1 MSAAEPRLFDTSKV
15 ERLFHGTLG
24 GLDGPPRPGGYD
36 QVWWTA
42 ETSAV
47 AQCYIPATGGTT
59 YVSVSAY
66 ELDQGVR
73 PSPTSPLY
81 ALACELGP
89 AATGVEVDG
98 QGRVRSW
105 RMPAGYLTNREVV
118 RHIEDVLGYKNRGIG
133 GDCAYELRTL
143 GWDPVRGAK
152 VVAAEY
158 KAPGSLV
165 IVTGGFEAMRLYDAS
180 TGESD
185 LTDLQYHRT
194 ELFRQLKG
202 AGYDGVVIDDFC
214 QSKTWG
220 NVGHRSVGFFAPAIE
235 RLVLEVVP
243 AVRFDWGESRQD
255 LQVVDTPE
263 YAAWLAAGGAMRP
276 YEERQRMERVRA
288 A

>member
-1 MSAAEPRLFDTSKV
+1 MSAAEPRLFEASKI

-89 AATGVEVDG
+89 AATGVETDAL
-98 QGRVRSW
+98 GRVRSW
-105 RMPAGYLTNREVV
+105 SMPAGYLTNRDVV
-118 RHIEDVLGYKNRGIG
+118 RYIEDVLGYSNRGIG
-133 GDCAYELRTL
+133 GDRTYELRTL
-143 GWDPVRGAK
+143 GWDPANGAK
-152 VVAAEY
+152 VVAADY

-194 ELFRQLKG
+194 GLFRQLKE

-220 NVGHRSVGFFAPAIE
+220 NVGHRSIGFFEHAIS
-235 RLVLEVVP
+235 RLQVEVVS
-243 AVRFDWGESRQD
+243 AVRFDWGPERGD
-255 LQVVDTPE
+255 LSATDTPE
-263 YAAWLAAGGAMRP
+263 FLDWLQGIGVQDRDRRRERYGA
-276 YEERQRMERVRA
+276 
-288 A
+288 

>member
-1 MSAAEPRLFDTSKV
+1 MSAAEPRLFDASKV
-15 ERLFHGTLG
+15 ELLFHGTLG
-24 GLDGPPRPGGYD
+24 VLDGLPRPGAYD

-42 ETSAV
+42 ENSAV

-81 ALACELGP
+81 ALARELGP
-89 AATGVEVDG
+89 AATSVEVDE
-98 QGRVRSW
+98 QGCLRSW

-118 RHIEDVLGYKNRGIG
+118 RHIEDVLGYRNRGIG
-133 GDCAYELRTL
+133 GDRMYELRTL
-143 GWDPVRGAK
+143 GWDPVKGAK
-152 VVAAEY
+152 VVTADY
-158 KAPGSLV
+158 RAPGTLV
-165 IVTGGFEAMRLYDAS
+165 IVTGGFQDMRIYDAS

-194 ELFRQLKG
+194 GLFRQLRD

-220 NVGHRSVGFFAPAIE
+220 NVGHRSIGFFENAIG
-235 RLVLEVVP
+235 RLQLEAIP
-243 AVRFDWGESRQD
+243 AVRFDWGPERGD
-255 LQVVDTPE
+255 LSVTETPE
-263 YAAWLAAGGAMRP
+263 FAQWHQGLAEEGREGRRERCGA
-276 YEERQRMERVRA
+276 
-288 A
+288 